1 MTPHLNHSPLCVAV
15 LLTAALAQAP
25 ALVQAQTP
33 ATPVASAAPS
43 ASSAPA
49 KMAAHAAPK
58 TAAAPQRSTL
68 DLQAPP
74 LSHIYPREQL
84 QYIMAIDST
93 EADDA
98 QEVNVKGEKYLMP
111 VPRSQFQAI
120 PWALMHPTQAWRVFT
135 PVEGP

>member
-1 MTPHLNHSPLCVAV
+1 MTPQIHSPLCAAV

-33 ATPVASAAPS
+33 AATATASTARA

-49 KMAAHAAPK
+49 KVAAHAAPK
-58 TAAAPQRSTL
+58 PLAPQRATL

-84 QYIMAIDST
+84 QYIMAIDSAD
-93 EADDA
+93 ADDA

-135 PVEGP
+135 PIEAP